1 MSKLVFNVFS
11 YTVDDGQDDPSNL
24 NFQEIPEFKYTI
36 HLFGRTDDGQSVALH
51 VEDYQPTILLQLNN
65 LSKMTIDKYMDIKN
79 TLRRWIGFRNEEDK
93 EPQYGDHLLDIDD
106 PIVDRINIWGFQ
118 NGQKTK
124 FFKFQFKS
132 QFAYKRV
139 LNVLKYKETQLG
151 EQYIL
156 FDDIEPMLRFFHE
169 KNLRTAGWV
178 QVPKSKCI
186 PRSPKLTRCNL
197 EFTTSAKYVEQ
208 ALDHDHICPK
218 IVECAFDIEVFSHDE
233 TFPKPEIEENCVFQ
247 IGITLK
253 NYQDKDFQKYL
264 LHCGVKVKDIPDT
277 KTFYFESEHELL
289 MGFTKFIIDHDVD
302 LIYSYNGD
310 QFDWSY
316 MFKRALFYKQ
326 NATRFRG
333 FNYNKFCDMSR
344 VKGFKC
350 AIKANTF
357 QSSAY
362 GTNNY
367 ERIDNMPG
375 RLPLDILIF
384 IQRGFE
390 QHESYKLDD
399 IAEKKLGQRKDDV
412 SPKDIFRFFAS
423 GNPEKVT
430 KVGQYCVQDTALV
443 QLLVSKMDIVTQLFE
458 MANITFVP
466 IAYLLSRG
474 QQIKV
479 FSQISKMT
487 LEKGYSIPNV
497 PQNPHDKFTGAIVLD
512 PTPGLYTDP
521 IAVLDFAS
529 LYPSCMISWNLDY
542 STIVLD
548 PKYDNLPGIE
558 YSDVEWTE
566 EDGVYKKY
574 RYAQNVPSI
583 VPELVANLL
592 ASRKQVKKMIKELVK
607 YETDANGKQI
617 RIVTDPFR
625 YSVLTGRE
633 QALKV
638 SANSAYGF
646 LGAQRMPLPAIASS
660 VTACGRKMIMQAKFF
675 MEHDFASVLQ
685 KRGITDVAKFQVIYG
700 DTDSVFVAARGWNIE
715 QVNKYLP
722 MAEEYMNSHVFTRKS
737 QAIEF
742 EKTFV
747 PFLILTKKRYAGQ
760 MYTPDDNVKSKLSYK
775 GIALTRR
782 NYCSFVKNVYKNILE
797 AILNNRQDGVK
808 LALKSLDSNLQIH
821 SDGQF
826 PMSDYIATVK
836 LGASYANEN
845 LFQPK
850 MVKRVKARNDEV
862 PRPGERV
869 SYVVLAPSPKC
880 PDVSDRCELYSYA
893 KANNLK
899 LDLYYYLNNQL
910 KNPIMDIFRVI
921 GKQAEQDANKIFE
934 RYERRLHAKVVQAKT
949 GMRAINSYY
958 VKV

>member
-1 MSKLVFNVFS
+1 
-11 YTVDDGQDDPSNL
+11 
-24 NFQEIPEFKYTI
+24 
-36 HLFGRTDDGQSVALH
+36 
-51 VEDYQPTILLQLNN
+51 
-65 LSKMTIDKYMDIKN
+65 
-79 TLRRWIGFRNEEDK
+79 
-93 EPQYGDHLLDIDD
+93 
-106 PIVDRINIWGFQ
+106 
-118 NGQKTK
+118 
-124 FFKFQFKS
+124 
-132 QFAYKRV
+132 
-139 LNVLKYKETQLG
+139 
-151 EQYIL
+151 
-156 FDDIEPMLRFFHE
+156 
-169 KNLRTAGWV
+169 
-178 QVPKSKCI
+178 
-186 PRSPKLTRCNL
+186 
-197 EFTTSAKYVEQ
+197 
-208 ALDHDHICPK
+208 
-218 IVECAFDIEVFSHDE
+218 
-233 TFPKPEIEENCVFQ
+233 
-247 IGITLK
+247 

-357 QSSAY
+357 
-362 GTNNY
+362 
-367 ERIDNMPG
+367 
-375 RLPLDILIF
+375 
-384 IQRGFE
+384 
-390 QHESYKLDD
+390 
-399 IAEKKLGQRKDDV
+399 
-412 SPKDIFRFFAS
+412 SP
-423 GNPEKVT
+423 
-430 KVGQYCVQDTALV
+430 
-443 QLLVSKMDIVTQLFE
+443 LLVSKMDIVTQLFE

-474 QQIKV
+474 QQIK
-479 FSQISKMT
+479 
-487 LEKGYSIPNV
+487 Y
-497 PQNPHDKFTGAIVLD
+497 PQL
-512 PTPGLYTDP
+512 
-521 IAVLDFAS
+521 LDFAS

-675 MEHDFASVLQ
+675 MEHDFVSVLQ

-782 NYCSFVKNVYKNILE
+782 NYCSFVKNVYKNILK

-850 MVKRVKARNDEV
+850 
-862 PRPGERV
+862 
-869 SYVVLAPSPKC
+869 C
-880 PDVSDRCELYSYA
+880 YA

-934 RYERRLHAKVVQAKT
+934 RVT
-949 GMRAINSYY
+949 
-958 VKV
+958 